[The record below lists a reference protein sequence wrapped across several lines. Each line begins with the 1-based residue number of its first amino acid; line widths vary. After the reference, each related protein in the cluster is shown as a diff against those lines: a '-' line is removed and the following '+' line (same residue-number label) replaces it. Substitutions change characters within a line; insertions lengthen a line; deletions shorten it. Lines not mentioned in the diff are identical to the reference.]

1 MLPVDVAEH
10 DIPGIHEVTQDALN
24 LCMSARADKHNGPS
38 SRRELVHEHLLGRG
52 KDGAFLRGILMDI
65 EHVQLSDINE
75 ELAQVCEPSR
85 SPVAISLGVKT
96 ALGIVP
102 VLVRDGNLKLSVHFP
117 QAHDAAANELSVLPL
132 MGRELHRSRCQ
143 QVLEDT
149 VERHLKKACSL
160 VVPKTKK
167 SVRDLSH

>member
-1 MLPVDVAEH
+1 MDV
-10 DIPGIHEVTQDALN
+10 
-24 LCMSARADKHNGPS
+24 
-38 SRRELVHEHLLGRG
+38 
-52 KDGAFLRGILMDI
+52 